1 MYRYVCKLKN
11 IKYMKHSFITLA
23 ILLLSFTAL
32 NAQVQ
37 STTNFD
43 SLAVVLQ
50 QSVQKQDSIVQALKQ
65 QNNALQQ
72 QVQIMKTTNQQQQ
85 TQLSNQQVEID
96 SIAQLVCI
104 NAQNIQSTANELG
117 IKIKDTN
124 TQVDS
129 NANHLKQSII
139 WGSIV
144 AVLIL
149 IISLLLTLLLHKRG
163 NKSIYKL
170 QKQADELNEKIVSQ
184 LTDEISELQKISKTM
199 QSASASSTNDY
210 NHELVK
216 ALADRITFME
226 MTLYKMDSSM
236 RGHKHLSRTIEQMKN
251 NLLAY
256 GYEIVSMLGKEY
268 NEGMKVTANFVQD
281 DTLEQGKQII
291 SGIIKP
297 QINYNGKMIQSAQ
310 ITVSQNI

>member
-1 MYRYVCKLKN
+1 
-11 IKYMKHSFITLA
+11 MKHSFITLA

-96 SIAQLVCI
+96 SIAQLVCS

-226 MTLYKMDSSM
+226 MTLYKMDSSV

>member
-1 MYRYVCKLKN
+1 
-11 IKYMKHSFITLA
+11 MKHSFITLA

-226 MTLYKMDSSM
+226 MTLYKMDSSV

>member
-1 MYRYVCKLKN
+1 
-11 IKYMKHSFITLA
+11 MKHSFITLA

>member
-1 MYRYVCKLKN
+1 
-11 IKYMKHSFITLA
+11 MKHSFITLA

-129 NANHLKQSII
+129 NSNHLKQSII

-144 AVLIL
+144 AILIL

-184 LTDEISELQKISKTM
+184 LTDEISEMQKIAEAM
-199 QSASASSTNDY
+199 DND
-210 NHELVK
+210 HDHDLVK

-226 MTLYKMDSSM
+226 MTLYKMDSSV

-256 GYEIVSMLGKEY
+256 GYEIVSMLGKDY
-268 NEGMKVTANFVQD
+268 NDGMKVTANFVED
-281 DTLEQGKQII
+281 ENIEQGKQII
-291 SGIIKP
+291 TGIIKP

-310 ITVSQNI
+310 ITVSQNV

>member
-1 MYRYVCKLKN
+1 
-11 IKYMKHSFITLA
+11 MKHSFITLA

-129 NANHLKQSII
+129 NSNHLKQSII

-144 AVLIL
+144 AILIL

-184 LTDEISELQKISKTM
+184 LTDEISEMQKIAEAM
-199 QSASASSTNDY
+199 DND
-210 NHELVK
+210 HDLVK

-226 MTLYKMDSSM
+226 MTLYKMDSSV

-256 GYEIVSMLGKEY
+256 GYEIVSMLGKDY
-268 NEGMKVTANFVQD
+268 NDGMKVTANFVED
-281 DTLEQGKQII
+281 ENIEQGKQII
-291 SGIIKP
+291 TGIIKP

-310 ITVSQNI
+310 ITVSQNV